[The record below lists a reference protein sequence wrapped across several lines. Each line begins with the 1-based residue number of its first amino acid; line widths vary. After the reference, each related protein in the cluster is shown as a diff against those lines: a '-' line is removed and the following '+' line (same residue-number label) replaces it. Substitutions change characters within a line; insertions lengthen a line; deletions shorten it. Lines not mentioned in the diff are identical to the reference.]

1 MNEVNR
7 IKTVHDVIDGRLT
20 TSLASQRLG
29 LTVRHCRRLPVLYS
43 KSGPLVMANRRR
55 GLRNRQLAQGHAVL
69 VTGIIRDN
77 YADSGLTFACEKMDE
92 CLRLIEKS

>member
-1 MNEVNR
+1 
-7 IKTVHDVIDGRLT
+7 
-20 TSLASQRLG
+20 
-29 LTVRHCRRLPVLYS
+29 
-43 KSGPLVMANRRR
+43 MANRRR